1 MGCPCFQET
10 HFLVAPLGFLLME
23 AVEAKLD
30 SSQQKVL
37 KIRMSE
43 LEEALLSAFGSRI
56 GCQRE
61 KVSSLDIQIV
71 TCNSREAAEAI

>member
-1 MGCPCFQET
+1 
-10 HFLVAPLGFLLME
+10 ME

-30 SSQQKVL
+30 LSQQKVL

-56 GCQRE
+56 GRQRE
-61 KVSSLDIQIV
+61 RVSSLDIQIV
-71 TCNSREAAEAI
+71 TCDTKAAAEAWASLLPCSLESSGFH